1 MIGRRLLVLGT
12 VLGRVAPAIAQPAPP
27 AGNGRTPLL
36 VPGKK
41 SLYQRVIT
49 RPGATMTSGP
59 GTENA
64 QPIPAFAVYY
74 VYRREGGDSAWIEVG
89 SAADGR
95 TQGWVPAAKT
105 IDWRHTMIG
114 AFTNPAGRQPVLFMD
129 SATDARRL
137 ILDANASAT
146 VEALRRQVAAG
157 NPGPVVA
164 LEPNRW
170 VDITHSFYLL
180 PILGAELIERD
191 VGPPVRLLEVIS
203 VPAEPP
209 PPEADTL
216 RNFKAALVFLIDTTL
231 SMQPYID
238 GTRDAVKSIVA
249 RIGGTALKDNFRF
262 GVVAY
267 RDSLEDTPNLE
278 YPTKIYAQ
286 PDFSKPPD
294 SVVPAMADIQQARV
308 SSIGFDEDPIGGLN
322 AVLNEINW
330 GPASARYVVLI
341 TDSGARPSTH
351 PHSLTHLGIT
361 EIREKARA
369 SHVTVMTVH
378 LLTAEGDSWHDHE
391 PARAQYQELTEAGAQ
406 GSLYFPVAH
415 GAPEAFRTTVDLLVT
430 SLLQQVS
437 ALTGVPVA
445 TLQIPRTA
453 ASDPQQAR
461 VREQMAVVGEAM
473 RLSYLGRMERTQ
485 APDVAR
491 SWTAD
496 RDLAD
501 STIASLDVRVL
512 LTRNQLSDL
521 ANALQTILRPGL
533 AGRTDPQTFFTQL
546 RSAFAQTVN
555 DPQRIAQASRIGTL
569 LGEYLEDLPYK
580 SEILDIT
587 EADWLAMGSIAQRS
601 VLNNVESRLRLYQ
614 EFQRQTDL
622 WKDLTH
628 SGLPGEAV
636 YPVPIEALP

>member
-1 MIGRRLLVLGT
+1 MIGRRLLVFGA
-12 VLGRVAPAIAQPAPP
+12 VLGRAVRAVGQPAQP

-49 RPGATMTSGP
+49 RPGATLAPGP
-59 GTENA
+59 GVEGA
-64 QPIPAFAVYY
+64 RHIPGFAVYY
-74 VYRREGGDSAWIEVG
+74 VYRREGGDSGWLEVG

-95 TQGWVPAAKT
+95 TQGWVPATKA

-129 SATDARRL
+129 SATAARRL
-137 ILDANASAT
+137 ILDGNAADT
-146 VEALRRQVAAG
+146 VGALRRQVAAG
-157 NPGPVVA
+157 NPGPVMA
-164 LEPNRW
+164 IEPNRW

-180 PILGAELIERD
+180 PILGAELIERE
-191 VGPPVRLLEVIS
+191 VGSPVRLLEVIS
-203 VPAEPP
+203 VPADPP
-209 PPEADTL
+209 PPEPDTL

-249 RIGGTALKDNFRF
+249 RIGSTALKDNFRF
-262 GVVAY
+262 GTVAY
-267 RDSLEDTPNLE
+267 RDSLEDTPDLE

-294 SVVPAMADIQQARV
+294 AVVPAMVDIQQARA

-341 TDSGARPSTH
+341 TDSGARPANHS
-351 PHSLTHLGIT
+351 HSLTHLGIT
-361 EIREKARA
+361 EIHEKALA
-369 SHVTVMTVH
+369 DHVTVMAVH
-378 LLTAEGDSWHDHE
+378 LLTAEGARHHDHE
-391 PARAQYQELTEAGAQ
+391 SAQAQYQELTAAGAQ
-406 GSLYFPVAH
+406 GSLYFPVAN
-415 GAPEAFRTTVDLLVT
+415 GAPEAFRATVDLLVT

-437 ALTGVPVA
+437 VLTGVPVA
-445 TLQIPRTA
+445 TLQLPHA
-453 ASDPQQAR
+453 AAEDPQMVR
-461 VREQMAVVGEAM
+461 MREQIAVVGEAM
-473 RLSYLGRMERTQ
+473 RLSYLGRIEQTR
-485 APDVAR
+485 APDVAQ

-521 ANALQTILRPGL
+521 ANALQTILRTGL

-546 RSAFAQTVN
+546 RSAFAQAVN
-555 DPQRIAQASRIGTL
+555 DPQRIAQANNIGGCWANIWRTFRTSLKSWTSPKPTGWPWGPSR
-569 LGEYLEDLPYK
+569 
-580 SEILDIT
+580 S
-587 EADWLAMGSIAQRS
+587 ARC
-601 VLNNVESRLRLYQ
+601 
-614 EFQRQTDL
+614 
-622 WKDLTH
+622 
-628 SGLPGEAV
+628 
-636 YPVPIEALP
+636 